1 MRKTLIVIDAQEDFV
16 RGVLGSEYAQSALM
30 TIKDVVKYA
39 DQNDFTIFYTMD
51 THFTGY
57 EETQE
62 GKNLPQLH
70 CLRFSEGWQLCKEA
84 ASTKPTNVYVISKSS
99 FGTLKWQN
107 EVELAGDEEIW
118 LCGFCTDVCVS
129 ANFQILKAC
138 FPEVPI
144 VVIEDACAGV
154 TSKTHKAALD
164 VIKSCQGKVMTW
176 KELREVNKND

>member
-1 MRKTLIVIDAQEDFV
+1 MDKTLIVIDAQEDFV
-16 RGVLGSEYAQSALM
+16 RGALGSEYAQNALM
-30 TIKDVVKYA
+30 TIKDVVRYA

-51 THFTGY
+51 THFSNY
-57 EETQE
+57 EKTQE

-70 CLRFSEGWQLCKEA
+70 CLRFSEGWQLCKEV
-84 ASTKPTNVYVISKSS
+84 ASTKPENVYVISKSS

-107 EVELAGDEEIW
+107 EIEVGMSEEIW

-154 TSKTHKAALD
+154 TSKSHKAALD
-164 VIKSCQGKVMTW
+164 VIKSCQGNVVTW
-176 KELREVNKND
+176 KELKEANKND